1 MIPLKDE
8 NPTEIFPYVTI
19 GLIVIN
25 TIFFLFQIAQGP
37 ELQNLIIL
45 RLGTIPYEIT
55 HFTDIHP
62 AAAIPVPLTLFSSIF
77 MHAGFLH
84 LGGNMLYLW
93 IFGNNIEDSM
103 GHIRFIF
110 FYLLCGLLA
119 SFTHILLEANSRIPM
134 IGASGAI
141 SGVLGAYI
149 LLYPRA
155 QVITLV
161 PIFFFI
167 RIMSLPAVLFLG
179 IWFLMQFLSSGGGVA
194 WYAHIGGFIAGFV
207 LIPLFSKRGK
217 RRFRTIKK
225 RLTYS

>member
-8 NPTEIFPYVTI
+8 NPTEIFPFVTI
-19 GLIVIN
+19 GFIVVNAI
-25 TIFFLFQIAQGP
+25 IFLFQFAQGP
-37 ELQNLIIL
+37 NFQHLVL
-45 RLGTIPYEIT
+45 RLGVIPYEIT

-62 AAAIPVPLTLFSSIF
+62 AAAIPVPLTLISSMF
-77 MHAGFLH
+77 MHGGFLH

-103 GHIRFIF
+103 GHIKFIF
-110 FYLLCGLLA
+110 FYLICGLLA
-119 SFTHILLEANSRIPM
+119 SLSHIMIEPNSQIPM

-167 RIMSLPAVLFLG
+167 RIMRLPAVLFLG
-179 IWFLMQFLSSGGGVA
+179 IWFLLQLVSSGGGVA
-194 WYAHIGGFIAGFV
+194 WYAHIGGFIAGFA
-207 LIPLFSKRGK
+207 LIFLFSKKGK
-217 RRFRTIKK
+217 RRIRKLK
-225 RLTYS
+225 RRITR

>member
-1 MIPLKDE
+1 MIPLKDD

-25 TIFFLFQIAQGP
+25 VLIFLLQVAQGT
-37 ELQNLIIL
+37 EFQQHLIL
-45 RLGTIPYEIT
+45 RLGVIPYEIT

-62 AAAIPVPLTLFSSIF
+62 AAAIPVPLTLLSSMF

-103 GHIRFIF
+103 GHIKFIF
-110 FYLLCGLLA
+110 FYLICGLLA
-119 SFTHILLEANSRIPM
+119 SFSHILLESDSQIPM

-141 SGVLGAYI
+141 SAVLGAYI

-161 PIFFFI
+161 PIFIFI
-167 RIMSLPAVLFLG
+167 RIIRLPAVLFLG
-179 IWFLMQFLSSGGGVA
+179 IWFLMQLLSSGGGVA

-207 LIPLFSKRGK
+207 LIFLFSKKGK
-217 RRFRTIKK
+217 RRFKK
-225 RLTYS
+225 FKRRLS